1 MAYLPKLRS
10 KSESIRTRDSVFDDL
25 FNELYSLPTSFLSKS
40 GVDLSPRIDI
50 SETDAAYKIEAELP
64 GINQKEIDVKIDN
77 NILTIKGKKED
88 IKEEKEKNYHLR
100 ERYYGAFQRSI
111 SLPNNI
117 EPEKIKASFE
127 NGVLNISVPKNDKRT
142 PKKNRNKLNKLNKN
156 NEVSI

>member
-1 MAYLPKLRS
+1 MSYLPRLRS
-10 KSESIRTRDSVFDDL
+10 KSESIRTRDSIFDDL

-40 GVDLSPRIDI
+40 GMDLSPRIDI
-50 SETDAAYKIEAELP
+50 SETDSEYKIEAELP

-127 NGVLNISVPKNDKRT
+127 NGVLNISVPKSDKRT
-142 PKKNRNKLNKLNKN
+142 PKKI
-156 NEVSI
+156 EIS

>member
-88 IKEEKEKNYHLR
+88 IKEEKEKNYHL
-100 ERYYGAFQRSI
+100 SI
-111 SLPNNI
+111 MEHSKDQFLSLI
-117 EPEKIKASFE
+117 T
-127 NGVLNISVPKNDKRT
+127 LNQKKLKR
-142 PKKNRNKLNKLNKN
+142 
-156 NEVSI
+156 VSKTEF

>member
-1 MAYLPKLRS
+1 MSYLPRLRS
-10 KSESIRTRDSVFDDL
+10 KSESIRTRDSIFDDL

-40 GVDLSPRIDI
+40 GMDLSPRIDI
-50 SETDAAYKIEAELP
+50 SETDGEYKIEAELP
-64 GINQKEIDVKIDN
+64 GISQKEIDVKIDN

-117 EPEKIKASFE
+117 EPEKIKARFE
-127 NGVLNISVPKNDKRT
+127 NGVLNISVPKSDKRT
-142 PKKNRNKLNKLNKN
+142 PKKI
-156 NEVSI
+156 EIS

>member
-10 KSESIRTRDSVFDDL
+10 KSESIRTRDSIFDDL

-127 NGVLNISVPKNDKRT
+127 NGVLNILVPKNDKRT
-142 PKKNRNKLNKLNKN
+142 PKKI
-156 NEVSI
+156 EIS

>member
-10 KSESIRTRDSVFDDL
+10 KSESIRTRDSIFDDL

-40 GVDLSPRIDI
+40 GMDLSPRIDI
-50 SETDAAYKIEAELP
+50 SETDSEYKIEAELP

-117 EPEKIKASFE
+117 EPEKIKASF
-127 NGVLNISVPKNDKRT
+127 
-142 PKKNRNKLNKLNKN
+142 
-156 NEVSI
+156 

>member
-10 KSESIRTRDSVFDDL
+10 KSGSIRTRDSVFDDL

-142 PKKNRNKLNKLNKN
+142 PKKI
-156 NEVSI
+156 EIS

>member
-1 MAYLPKLRS
+1 MSYLPRLRS
-10 KSESIRTRDSVFDDL
+10 KSESIRTRDSIFDDL

-40 GVDLSPRIDI
+40 GMDLSPRIDI
-50 SETDAAYKIEAELP
+50 SETDNEYKIEAELP

-88 IKEEKEKNYHLR
+88 VKEEKEKNYHLR

-127 NGVLNISVPKNDKRT
+127 NGVLNISVPKSDKRT
-142 PKKNRNKLNKLNKN
+142 PKKIEISSAN
-156 NEVSI
+156 

>member
-10 KSESIRTRDSVFDDL
+10 KSESIRTRDSVFDGL
-25 FNELYSLPTSFLSKS
+25 FNELYSLPTSFLSTS

-64 GINQKEIDVKIDN
+64 GINQEELDVKIDN

-127 NGVLNISVPKNDKRT
+127 SGVLNISVPKNDKRT
-142 PKKNRNKLNKLNKN
+142 PKKI
-156 NEVSI
+156 EIS

>member
-1 MAYLPKLRS
+1 MSYLPRLRS
-10 KSESIRTRDSVFDDL
+10 KSESIRTRDSIFDDL

-40 GVDLSPRIDI
+40 GMDLSPRIDI
-50 SETDAAYKIEAELP
+50 SETDSEYKIEAELP

-117 EPEKIKASFE
+117 EPEKIKARFE
-127 NGVLNISVPKNDKRT
+127 NGVLNISVPKSDKRT
-142 PKKNRNKLNKLNKN
+142 PKKI
-156 NEVSI
+156 EVS

>member
-142 PKKNRNKLNKLNKN
+142 PKKI
-156 NEVSI
+156 EIS

>member
-127 NGVLNISVPKNDKRT
+127 NGVLNISVPKNDKRP
-142 PKKNRNKLNKLNKN
+142 PKKI
-156 NEVSI
+156 EIS

>member
-127 NGVLNISVPKNDKRT
+127 NGVLNISVPKNDKRN
-142 PKKNRNKLNKLNKN
+142 PKK
-156 NEVSI
+156 I

>member
-1 MAYLPKLRS
+1 M
-10 KSESIRTRDSVFDDL
+10 

-142 PKKNRNKLNKLNKN
+142 PKKI
-156 NEVSI
+156 EIS

>member
-25 FNELYSLPTSFLSKS
+25 FNELYSLPTSFLSKC

-142 PKKNRNKLNKLNKN
+142 PKKI
-156 NEVSI
+156 EIS

>member
-77 NILTIKGKKED
+77 NILTIQGKKED

-142 PKKNRNKLNKLNKN
+142 PKKI
-156 NEVSI
+156 EIS

>member
-1 MAYLPKLRS
+1 MSYLPRLRS
-10 KSESIRTRDSVFDDL
+10 KSESIRTRDSIFDDL

-40 GVDLSPRIDI
+40 GMDLSPRIDI
-50 SETDAAYKIEAELP
+50 SETDGEYKIEAELP

-88 IKEEKEKNYHLR
+88 VKEEKEKNYHLR

-117 EPEKIKASFE
+117 EPEKIKARFE
-127 NGVLNISVPKNDKRT
+127 NGVLNISVPKSDKRT
-142 PKKNRNKLNKLNKN
+142 PKKI
-156 NEVSI
+156 EIS

>member
-100 ERYYGAFQRSI
+100 DRYYGAFQRSI

-142 PKKNRNKLNKLNKN
+142 PKKI
-156 NEVSI
+156 EIS

>member
-1 MAYLPKLRS
+1 M
-10 KSESIRTRDSVFDDL
+10 
-25 FNELYSLPTSFLSKS
+25 
-40 GVDLSPRIDI
+40 DLSPRIDI

-142 PKKNRNKLNKLNKN
+142 PKKI
-156 NEVSI
+156 EIS

>member
-64 GINQKEIDVKIDN
+64 GINQKEIDVKI
-77 NILTIKGKKED
+77 ED
-88 IKEEKEKNYHLR
+88 IKEEKENNYHLR

-142 PKKNRNKLNKLNKN
+142 PKKI
-156 NEVSI
+156 EIS

>member
-88 IKEEKEKNYHLR
+88 IAL
-100 ERYYGAFQRSI
+100 
-111 SLPNNI
+111 
-117 EPEKIKASFE
+117 
-127 NGVLNISVPKNDKRT
+127 
-142 PKKNRNKLNKLNKN
+142 
-156 NEVSI
+156 

>member
-117 EPEKIKASFE
+117 ELEKIKASFE

-142 PKKNRNKLNKLNKN
+142 PKKI
-156 NEVSI
+156 EIS

>member
-1 MAYLPKLRS
+1 
-10 KSESIRTRDSVFDDL
+10 L

-142 PKKNRNKLNKLNKN
+142 PKKI
-156 NEVSI
+156 EIS

>member
-10 KSESIRTRDSVFDDL
+10 KSESIRTRDSIFDDL

-142 PKKNRNKLNKLNKN
+142 PKKI
-156 NEVSI
+156 EIS

>member
-1 MAYLPKLRS
+1 MSYLPRLRS
-10 KSESIRTRDSVFDDL
+10 KSESIRTRDSIFDDL
-25 FNELYSLPTSFLSKS
+25 FNELYSIPTSFLSKR
-40 GVDLSPRIDI
+40 GMDWSPRIDI
-50 SETDAAYKIEAELP
+50 SETDNEYKIEAELP

-127 NGVLNISVPKNDKRT
+127 NGVLNISVPKSDKRT
-142 PKKNRNKLNKLNKN
+142 PKKI
-156 NEVSI
+156 EIS

>member
-1 MAYLPKLRS
+1 MSYLPRLRS
-10 KSESIRTRDSVFDDL
+10 KSESIRTRDSIFDDL

-40 GVDLSPRIDI
+40 GMDLSPRIDI
-50 SETDAAYKIEAELP
+50 SETDSEYKIEAELP

-88 IKEEKEKNYHLR
+88 VKEEKEKNYHLR

-142 PKKNRNKLNKLNKN
+142 PKKI
-156 NEVSI
+156 EIS

>member
-1 MAYLPKLRS
+1 MSYLPRLRS
-10 KSESIRTRDSVFDDL
+10 KSESIRTRDSIFDDL

-40 GVDLSPRIDI
+40 GMDLSPRIDI
-50 SETDAAYKIEAELP
+50 SETDNEYKIEAELP

-127 NGVLNISVPKNDKRT
+127 NGVLNISVPKSDKRT
-142 PKKNRNKLNKLNKN
+142 PKKIEISSAN
-156 NEVSI
+156 

>member
-1 MAYLPKLRS
+1 MSYLPRLRS
-10 KSESIRTRDSVFDDL
+10 KSESIRTRDSIFDDL

-40 GVDLSPRIDI
+40 GMDLSPRIDI
-50 SETDAAYKIEAELP
+50 SETDSEYKIEAELP

-88 IKEEKEKNYHLR
+88 VKEEKEKNYHLR

-127 NGVLNISVPKNDKRT
+127 NGVLNISVPKSDKRT
-142 PKKNRNKLNKLNKN
+142 PKKI
-156 NEVSI
+156 EIS

>member
-1 MAYLPKLRS
+1 MSYLPRLRS
-10 KSESIRTRDSVFDDL
+10 KSESIRTRDSIFDDL
-25 FNELYSLPTSFLSKS
+25 FNELYSLQTSFLSKS
-40 GVDLSPRIDI
+40 GMDLSPRIDI
-50 SETDAAYKIEAELP
+50 SKTDNEYKIEAELP
-64 GINQKEIDVKIDN
+64 GVQQKEIDVKIDN

-127 NGVLNISVPKNDKRT
+127 NGVLNISVPKSDKRT
-142 PKKNRNKLNKLNKN
+142 PKKI
-156 NEVSI
+156 EIS

>member
-1 MAYLPKLRS
+1 MSYLPRLRS
-10 KSESIRTRDSVFDDL
+10 KSESIRTRDSIFDDL

-40 GVDLSPRIDI
+40 GMDLSPRIDI
-50 SETDAAYKIEAELP
+50 SETDNEYKIEAELP

-142 PKKNRNKLNKLNKN
+142 PKKI
-156 NEVSI
+156 EIS

>member
-1 MAYLPKLRS
+1 MSYLPRLRS
-10 KSESIRTRDSVFDDL
+10 KSESIRTRDSIFDDL

-40 GVDLSPRIDI
+40 GMDLSPRIDI
-50 SETDAAYKIEAELP
+50 SETDGEYKIEAELP
-64 GINQKEIDVKIDN
+64 GISQKEIDVKIDN

-127 NGVLNISVPKNDKRT
+127 NGVLNISVPKSDKRT
-142 PKKNRNKLNKLNKN
+142 PKKI
-156 NEVSI
+156 EIS

>member
-127 NGVLNISVPKNDKRT
+127 NGVLNISVPKSDKRA
-142 PKKNRNKLNKLNKN
+142 PKKI
-156 NEVSI
+156 EIS

>member
-1 MAYLPKLRS
+1 MSYLPRLR
-10 KSESIRTRDSVFDDL
+10 SESIRTRDSIFDDL

-40 GVDLSPRIDI
+40 GMDLSPRIDI
-50 SETDAAYKIEAELP
+50 SETDNEYKIEAELP

-142 PKKNRNKLNKLNKN
+142 PKKI
-156 NEVSI
+156 EIS

>member
-1 MAYLPKLRS
+1 MSYLPRLRS
-10 KSESIRTRDSVFDDL
+10 KSIRTRDSIFDDL

-40 GVDLSPRIDI
+40 GMDLSPRIDI
-50 SETDAAYKIEAELP
+50 SETDNEYKIEAELP

-88 IKEEKEKNYHLR
+88 VKEEKEKNYHLR

-127 NGVLNISVPKNDKRT
+127 NGVLNISVPKSDKRT
-142 PKKNRNKLNKLNKN
+142 PKKI
-156 NEVSI
+156 EIS

>member
-40 GVDLSPRIDI
+40 GMDLSPRIDI
-50 SETDAAYKIEAELP
+50 SETDSEYKIEAELP

-142 PKKNRNKLNKLNKN
+142 PKKI
-156 NEVSI
+156 EIS

>member
-50 SETDAAYKIEAELP
+50 SETDGEYKIEAELP

-88 IKEEKEKNYHLR
+88 VKEEKEKNYHLR

-117 EPEKIKASFE
+117 EPEKIKARFE
-127 NGVLNISVPKNDKRT
+127 NGVLNISVPKSDKRT
-142 PKKNRNKLNKLNKN
+142 PKKI
-156 NEVSI
+156 EIS